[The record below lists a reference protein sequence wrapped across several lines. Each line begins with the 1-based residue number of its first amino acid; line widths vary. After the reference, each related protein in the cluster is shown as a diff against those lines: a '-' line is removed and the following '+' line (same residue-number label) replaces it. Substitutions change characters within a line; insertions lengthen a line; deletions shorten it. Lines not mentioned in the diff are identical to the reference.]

1 MTALSRNTIL
11 RAAARSQ
18 RGMTLIEIMVVIAI
32 LGMMATLITVFYVR
46 QQDQAKVDGT
56 NIQMH
61 NIEQAMDAYK
71 IRFGSYP
78 STEEGLQV
86 LVSKE
91 IMKDLPMD
99 MWDNEFQY
107 VRHNARSYT
116 LKSFGA
122 DKSPGGEGF
131 DKDLVLEN

>member
-1 MTALSRNTIL
+1 MKPGNTIL
-11 RAAARSQ
+11 KTAARSQ

-32 LGMMATLITVFYVR
+32 LGLMATLITVFYVR
-46 QQDQAKVDGT
+46 QQDQARVDGT

-71 IRFGSYP
+71 IRFHSYP
-78 STEEGLQV
+78 STEEGIGV
-86 LVSKE
+86 LVTKE
-91 IMKDLPMD
+91 IMKDMPKD
-99 MWDNEFQY
+99 MWGNEFQY

-122 DKSPGGEGF
+122 DGAAGGEGF
-131 DKDLVLEN
+131 DKDLLLEN

>member
-1 MTALSRNTIL
+1 MRTGNKIL
-11 RAAARSQ
+11 KTAARSQ

-61 NIEQAMDAYK
+61 NIEQALDAYK
-71 IRFGSYP
+71 IRFHNYP
-78 STEEGLQV
+78 STEEGIQV

-91 IMKDLPMD
+91 IMKELPKD
-99 MWDNEFQY
+99 MWGNEFQY

-122 DKSPGGEGF
+122 DGSPGGEGF
-131 DKDLVLEN
+131 DTDLLLEN

>member
-1 MTALSRNTIL
+1 MKARKRNAFL
-11 RAAARSQ
+11 RTAARSQ

-46 QQDQAKVDGT
+46 QQDQARVDGT

-61 NIEQAMDAYK
+61 NIEQALDAYK
-71 IRFGSYP
+71 IRFHSYP
-78 STEEGLQV
+78 STEEGIQV
-86 LVSKE
+86 LVAKE
-91 IMKDLPMD
+91 IMKEMPKD
-99 MWDNEFQY
+99 MWGNELQY

-122 DKSPGGEGF
+122 DGSPGGEGF
-131 DKDLVLEN
+131 DQDLMLEN

>member
-1 MTALSRNTIL
+1 MRALTRKPIRS
-11 RAAARSQ
+11 AAARSQ
-18 RGMTLIEIMVVIAI
+18 HGMTLIEIMVVIAI

-61 NIEQAMDAYK
+61 NIEQALDAYK
-71 IRFGSYP
+71 IRFQSYP
-78 STEEGLQV
+78 STEEGIQV

-91 IMKDLPMD
+91 IMKDMPKD
-99 MWDNEFQY
+99 MWGNEFQY

-122 DKSPGGEGF
+122 DGSPGGEGF
-131 DKDLVLEN
+131 DKDLMLEN

>member
-1 MTALSRNTIL
+1 MQTGNTIL
-11 RAAARSQ
+11 KAVARNQ

-61 NIEQAMDAYK
+61 NIEQALDAYK
-71 IRFGSYP
+71 IRFHAYP
-78 STEEGLQV
+78 STEEGIGV

-91 IMKDLPMD
+91 IMKELPKD
-99 MWDNEFQY
+99 MWGNEFQY

-122 DKSPGGEGF
+122 DGSPGGEGF

>member
-1 MTALSRNTIL
+1 MQTGNRIL
-11 RAAARSQ
+11 KTAAASQ

-61 NIEQAMDAYK
+61 NIEQALDAYK
-71 IRFGSYP
+71 IRFQNYP
-78 STEEGLQV
+78 STEEGIQV
-86 LVSKE
+86 LVTKE
-91 IMKDLPMD
+91 IMREMPKD
-99 MWDNEFQY
+99 MWGNEFQY
-107 VRHNARSYT
+107 VRHNSRSYT

-122 DKSPGGEGF
+122 DGSPGGEGF
-131 DKDLVLEN
+131 DKDLLLEN